1 MIEDTTWKVSGHST
15 SNVTAHDMYVAEITN
30 ATQTYGPSVGVSKIG
45 LMYASDYGFA
55 ANPSAW
61 TTTLGSYYDSSIA
74 SVNWLSGINE
84 WIISPYSLSDDKVF
98 YLNSDGF
105 VNNGGADNLHTIR
118 PVFYLKSSAGYA
130 GGNGTKNSPFRLS

>member
-1 MIEDTTWKVSGHST
+1 MYKNKKILCFIPARKGSKRVPFKNGKLLNGKPLFQYSVDVAQKSFYIDDIIVSTDSEEILEQ
-15 SNVTAHDMYVAEITN
+15 AHRMGCIKNKLRPD
-30 ATQTYGPSVGVSKIG
+30 
-45 LMYASDYGFA
+45 
-55 ANPSAW
+55 
-61 TTTLGSYYDSSIA
+61 
-74 SVNWLSGINE
+74 
-84 WIISPYSLSDDKVF
+84 SLSDDKVF